1 MLQIDNI
8 ALSVSCQQY
17 QSKSVEFDCKKS
29 QATLCFESNQKSSEV
44 FCPCCGGK
52 VYIHDRKEIDLKDAP
67 IFPGIAQKIRVTR
80 HRYRCGCCGKTFME
94 DLGMLKYPGSMITRR
109 AAMVIRQLLMFHIPE
124 SAVSSI
130 LNIRWNTVQKV
141 HLDYMRE
148 QLKAWKEEQIRK
160 GYRPKYLAIDEF
172 AIHRGHTYA
181 TCVLDLDEGNVI
193 WAGMGRTIEQFRK
206 FFEETDPEMLSEV
219 KAVAM
224 DMNASYSN
232 LVTKYLPKTAIVYDR
247 YHMQAQFGK
256 DVLGSVRLEEA
267 KAHRTKALGLDQLR
281 DDETDPAVRKE
292 LKDQARKERHEYS
305 AIKKSRWTLLMS
317 ADRLL
322 PERKDSLSEILRN
335 HEKLAVCYAMKEEM
349 CELFDM
355 TDPEAARKGWTDW
368 FQAAKESEVPQ
379 LVHFAELKEKR
390 VEGLISHAM
399 FPISTGK
406 LEGFNNKIK
415 VAKRVGYGFR
425 NNDYFFT
432 LIKYLSLPE
441 SRKRSHTF
449 W

>member
-1 MLQIDNI
+1 
-8 ALSVSCQQY
+8 
-17 QSKSVEFDCKKS
+17 
-29 QATLCFESNQKSSEV
+29 
-44 FCPCCGGK
+44 
-52 VYIHDRKEIDLKDAP
+52 
-67 IFPGIAQKIRVTR
+67 
-80 HRYRCGCCGKTFME
+80 ME
-94 DLGMLKYPGSMITRR
+94 DLGMLQYPGSRITQR
-109 AAMVIRQLLMFHIPE
+109 AASVIRQLLMFHIPE

-141 HLDYMRE
+141 HLDYMQE
-148 QLKAWKEEQIRK
+148 QLQARKEEKIKK
-160 GYRPKYLAIDEF
+160 GYHPKHLAVDEF

-181 TCVLDLDEGNVI
+181 TCVLDLEEGDVI

-206 FFEETDPEMLSEV
+206 FFEETDPEELSEV

-224 DMNASYSN
+224 DMNASCSN
-232 LVTKYLPKTAIVYDR
+232 LVAKYLPNAAIVYNR
-247 YHMQAQFGK
+247 YHMQAQYGK

-267 KAHRTKALGLDQLR
+267 KEHRIKAIRLDEQR
-281 DDETDPAVRKE
+281 NEQTDPAIRKE
-292 LKDQARKERHEYS
+292 LKELAGKERHEYS
-305 AIKKSRWTLLMS
+305 AIKKSRWNLLLS
-317 ADRLL
+317 ANRLS
-322 PERKDSLSEILRN
+322 PERGDSLGVILRN

-349 CELFDM
+349 CELFDL
-355 TDPEAARKGWTDW
+355 TDPEASRKGWTDW

-390 VEGLISHAM
+390 IEGFISHAT

-432 LIKYLSLPE
+432 LIKYLSLPKT
-441 SRKRSHTF
+441 RKKFHTYC
-449 W
+449 

>member
-29 QATLCFESNQKSSEV
+29 QATLCFESRQKSSEV

-148 QLKAWKEEQIRK
+148 QLKAWQEEQIRK

-193 WAGMGRTIEQFRK
+193 WGI
-206 FFEETDPEMLSEV
+206 
-219 KAVAM
+219 
-224 DMNASYSN
+224 
-232 LVTKYLPKTAIVYDR
+232 TARIMENFSLR
-247 YHMQAQFGK
+247 YP
-256 DVLGSVRLEEA
+256 L
-267 KAHRTKALGLDQLR
+267 
-281 DDETDPAVRKE
+281 
-292 LKDQARKERHEYS
+292 
-305 AIKKSRWTLLMS
+305 
-317 ADRLL
+317 
-322 PERKDSLSEILRN
+322 
-335 HEKLAVCYAMKEEM
+335 
-349 CELFDM
+349 
-355 TDPEAARKGWTDW
+355 
-368 FQAAKESEVPQ
+368 
-379 LVHFAELKEKR
+379 
-390 VEGLISHAM
+390 
-399 FPISTGK
+399 
-406 LEGFNNKIK
+406 
-415 VAKRVGYGFR
+415 
-425 NNDYFFT
+425 
-432 LIKYLSLPE
+432 
-441 SRKRSHTF
+441 
-449 W
+449 